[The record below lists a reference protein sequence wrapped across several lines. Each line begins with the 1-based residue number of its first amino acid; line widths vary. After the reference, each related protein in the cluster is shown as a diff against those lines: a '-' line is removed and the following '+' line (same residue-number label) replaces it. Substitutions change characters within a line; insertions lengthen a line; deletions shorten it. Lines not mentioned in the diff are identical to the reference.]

1 MICPDWQYP
10 HCGTSSVT
18 QAFCSGCEEFGERPS
33 MVTICAPSAAETCTW
48 QERCARP
55 SMCTVQAPQ
64 NPAPQPYFVPV
75 SPTMS
80 RITQSR
86 GVLGSASTETGLP
99 FTENEAIG
107 DLPEVSH
114 SRRALFHLPAQA
126 SPRVSIGQRFE
137 IQKCET

>member
-1 MICPDWQYP
+1 
-10 HCGTSSVT
+10 
-18 QAFCSGCEEFGERPS
+18 

-75 SPTMS
+75 RPTMS
-80 RITQSR
+80 RIAQSR

-99 FTENEAIG
+99 FAENEAIG
-107 DLPEVSH
+107 TSLKSA
-114 SRRALFHLPAQA
+114 SRALFRVPAQEIR
-126 SPRVSIGQRFE
+126 RVSTAQSVE
-137 IQKCET
+137 IQNCETRECG